1 MTQVRS
7 TTGQVR
13 KVRRLP
19 QAAYPMVRL
28 TQAEIASML
37 HRKQERIRERAAEVR
52 YFCSL
57 LDVLKRFDIKYQQ
70 KNYEKFTLTFLL
82 LSSLEG

>member
-37 HRKQERIRERAAEVR
+37 HRKQERIRERAAEVT
-52 YFCSL
+52 YLCSL
-57 LDVLKRFDIKYQQ
+57 LDVLKKIST
-70 KNYEKFTLTFLL
+70 EKLRKIHTHIFIVII
-82 LSSLEG
+82 S

>member
-37 HRKQERIRERAAEVR
+37 HRKQERIRERAAEVT
-52 YFCSL
+52 YISALF
-57 LDVLKRFDIKYQQ
+57 
-70 KNYEKFTLTFLL
+70 EKILTTEKLRKIHTHIFIII
-82 LSSLEG
+82 S

>member
-37 HRKQERIRERAAEVR
+37 HRKQERIRERAAEVT
-52 YFCSL
+52 YISALF
-57 LDVLKRFDIKYQQ
+57 
-70 KNYEKFTLTFLL
+70 EKILTTEKLRKIHTYIFTII
-82 LSSLEG
+82 S

>member
-1 MTQVRS
+1 MTQARS

-13 KVRRLP
+13 TVRRLP

-37 HRKQERIRERAAEVR
+37 HRKQERIRERAAEVT
-52 YFCSL
+52 YISALF
-57 LDVLKRFDIKYQQ
+57 
-70 KNYEKFTLTFLL
+70 EKILTTEKLRKIHTHIFTII
-82 LSSLEG
+82 S

>member
-37 HRKQERIRERAAEVR
+37 HRKQERIRERAAEVT

-57 LDVLKRFDIKYQQ
+57 LDALKKKYQQ
-70 KNYEKFTLTFLL
+70 KNFGKFTLTFLL